1 MKERL
6 KQSILRNRDRTAYI
20 VRNERITYGELWD
33 RAETAAE
40 RLKRQ
45 GNAPVILYGH
55 KEISMLVSLVACILA
70 GRTYVPVDRFTP
82 VSRMKKIAA
91 ASGATLMLRE
101 VEFILPGI
109 DCCTLEELS
118 RYEEKKPCEPDSE
131 IVYILFTSGTTGE
144 PKGVPI
150 STANLNNFVNWL
162 NRLHPLSDYR
172 EITVLNQASFS
183 FDLSVADLFYSL
195 CGGHTI
201 VALERETQE
210 NYSDMFEVLSEHP
223 VELAVVTPTFMKL
236 CLLNEEFRAENF
248 PSLRCVYFCGE
259 PLEPKTVR
267 KLFGR
272 FPGLCVINAY
282 GPTEATSAVSG
293 IVIREEMLD
302 DPLLPVGEVGNFA
315 TDITIEE
322 NEIVLRG
329 DSVFGGY
336 LNGHTGGHFRENG
349 QNGYRT
355 GDLGFIKNG
364 KLYCRGRKD
373 SQIKYKGYRIELP
386 DIEYN
391 LSEIPGVR
399 ECAVIAKYA
408 NDSVV
413 KSIQAFVVWN
423 GKTEADAAFLR
434 DELKKRLPDYMI
446 PKTIRFL
453 DRLPINENG
462 KTDRK
467 ALGEL

>member
-1 MKERL
+1 MNERL
-6 KQSILRNRDRTAYI
+6 KQSILKNRDRTAYI
-20 VRNERITYGELWD
+20 VRDERMTYGELWE
-33 RAETAAE
+33 RASAAAE
-40 RLKRQ
+40 MLKRQ
-45 GNAPVILYGH
+45 GTAPVLLYGH
-55 KEISMLVSLVACILA
+55 KEIAMFVSLAACILA
-70 GRTYVPVDRFTP
+70 GRTYVPVDHSTP
-82 VSRMKKIAA
+82 VQRIEKIAA

-101 VEFILPGI
+101 GTFILPGLA
-109 DCCTLEELS
+109 CCTLDELAQ
-118 RYEEKKPCEPDSE
+118 YETLEPKETVGD
-131 IVYILFTSGTTGE
+131 IVYIIFTSGTTGE

-150 STANLNNFVNWL
+150 SNANLTSFVNWVTAL
-162 NRLHPLSDYR
+162 PPLSDYR
-172 EITVLNQASFS
+172 NIAVLNQASFS

-210 NYSDMFEVLSEHP
+210 NYSGIFDVLAEHS

-248 PSLRCVYFCGE
+248 PSLRCVYLCGE

-293 IVIREEMLD
+293 IVIQEEMLD
-302 DPLLPVGEVGNFA
+302 DLLLPVGEVGNFA
-315 TDITIEE
+315 ADITIEE

-336 LNGHTGGHFRENG
+336 LNDHAGGHFRENG

-355 GDLGFIKNG
+355 GDLGFIRNG

-373 SQIKYKGYRIELP
+373 SQIKYKGYRIELT
-386 DIEYN
+386 DIEHN
-391 LSEIPGVR
+391 LGDIPEVR
-399 ECAVIAKYA
+399 ECAVIAKYTDA
-408 NDSVV
+408 SVV
-413 KSIQAFVVWN
+413 KAIRAFVVWQ
-423 GKTEADAAFLR
+423 GGTQPDAAYLR
-434 DELKKRLPDYMI
+434 DKLKKRLPDYMI

-453 DRLPINENG
+453 DRLPVNQNG

-467 ALGEL
+467 ALYEL